1 MSNVIKLRPDLKT
14 FTIKVFY
21 DEDVSGDVME
31 VEKIELQKRNFGS
44 LSGLAKADLL
54 KDVVYLLDKDRYKYF
69 KGYIKDVRKDITKR
83 KKSVAKKK
91 ARKPRSAK
99 VIPFRK

>member
-1 MSNVIKLRPDLKT
+1 MSNVIKLRSDLKT

-21 DEDVSGDVME
+21 DEDVME

-69 KGYIKDVRKDITKR
+69 KGYIKDVRKYITKR

-91 ARKPRSAK
+91 ARKTRSAK

>member
-21 DEDVSGDVME
+21 DEDVME

-44 LSGLAKADLL
+44 LSGLFKADLL

-91 ARKPRSAK
+91 ARKTRSAK